1 VVDAVGSVVGSDGR
15 LPAPG
20 TVVMVESAGV
30 VFVIAGVDGTVAES
44 DGLIRKIT
52 STVTN
57 TTAHAAPIAV
67 YSSER
72 GRVGFQAVLVW
83 RCVGFRRF
91 VTSSES
97 YR

>member
-1 VVDAVGSVVGSDGR
+1 VDGVVVDDSDGR
-15 LPAPG
+15 LDELDGA
-20 TVVMVESAGV
+20 VVSVEPVGV
-30 VFVIAGVDGTVAES
+30 VTAGVDGTVAES

-72 GRVGFQAVLVW
+72 GRVGFQVVPVGRW
-83 RCVGFRRF
+83 VGFRRF
-91 VTSSES
+91 VTSSAA